1 MTDYAFVA
9 LGFDPAPGDPDVLL
23 RAGAGCLA
31 LGADLDDDAAR
42 ARGLRDD
49 FTWSGRAADAFRDRL
64 ADVPQDLRRAGQA
77 QTEAGTALTAY
88 GLALRGHQCAAR
100 RLEDQAREH
109 QAVADGTA
117 GADPTGAAATRALG
131 AQHALGAV
139 RAQALDLREAV
150 LRDAGRCS
158 RALHDA
164 TRHAPAPPG
173 WLAASLGWVE
183 HMAGECNAAVGDFVR
198 RHAAVIEALADVC
211 AKVSSALAVTAML
224 LGPVPVL
231 GEAVG
236 AVALAGSVGLGL
248 VSLAGH
254 TALACYAGG
263 SWTAV
268 ALDAVALA
276 TAGGGRAAT
285 AVGGRIAA
293 ARGLEVEA
301 GERLVPALRTL
312 AHPGQALARGASA
325 TMTFPTLVTRTVS
338 YQFDL
343 AGGALGVVDLAA
355 TGGVAREVRE
365 AGERGHEPAL
375 VGTPRTTGPS
385 PRRVRAE
392 AR

>member
-1 MTDYAFVA
+1 MTAYAFVA
-9 LGFDPAPGDPDVLL
+9 LGFDPAPGDPEVLL
-23 RAGAGCLA
+23 RAGAGCSR
-31 LGADLDDDAAR
+31 LGTDLDDDAAR
-42 ARGLRDD
+42 ARGLRDG

-64 ADVPQDLRRAGQA
+64 SDVPQDLRRAGEA
-77 QTEAGTALTAY
+77 QTEAGAALTAY
-88 GLALRGHQCAAR
+88 ALALRGHQCAAR
-100 RLEDQAREH
+100 LLEDQAREH
-109 QAVADGTA
+109 QAVADGGSPA
-117 GADPTGAAATRALG
+117 GGTDGRAQA
-131 AQHALGAV
+131 AQHALGAM

-164 TRHAPAPPG
+164 TRHAPKPPG

-183 HMAGECNAAVGDFVR
+183 HVAGECNAAVGDFVR
-198 RHAAVIEALADVC
+198 SHAAAIEALADVC

-254 TALACYAGG
+254 TALACWAGG

-285 AVGGRIAA
+285 AVGSRIAA

-301 GERLVPALRTL
+301 GESLVPALRTL
-312 AHPGQALARGASA
+312 AHPGQALARGATA

-343 AGGALGVVDLAA
+343 AGGAVGVVDLAA
-355 TGGVAREVRE
+355 TGSVPREVRE
-365 AGERGHEPAL
+365 AGERGQEPAL
-375 VGTPRTTGPS
+375 VGTPRPTGPAQ
-385 PRRVRAE
+385 RRVRAQVP
-392 AR
+392 